1 MLIFIMSNTE
11 NKDEIIKFMYFS
23 ETGECGNNADIH
35 EKYCSEMVEK
45 GYRLTGITPLGNL
58 DDRRDS
64 YEGTIIYHWRKLK
77 RGFRSEE

>member
-45 GYRLTGITPLGNL
+45 GYRLTGITKN
-58 DDRRDS
+58 
-64 YEGTIIYHWRKLK
+64 KLK
-77 RGFRSEE
+77 NKKLKQIFIFFYI